1 MTHITQEERAALN
14 AMMLKGQLEVARCTE
29 RLLMDGETV
38 LIVRICGAGARIEI
52 LPPHKTSP
60 LWRDAST
67 CKITPADVTFVA
79 RRFGCEIR
87 WTLTR
92 AEAELL
98 RIAESAR
105 QVH

>member
-1 MTHITQEERAALN
+1 MNLSKEERAALN
-14 AMMLKGQLEVARCTE
+14 AMMLGGQLAAARCTE

-38 LIVRICGAGARIEI
+38 LVVRICGAGARIEI
-52 LPPHKTSP
+52 LPPHKSSA
-60 LWRDAST
+60 LWREAGA
-67 CKITPADVTFVA
+67 CKITQADITFVST
-79 RRFGCEIR
+79 RFGCEIR

-98 RIAESAR
+98 RIADSAR

>member
-1 MTHITQEERAALN
+1 MTALTKEERAALN

-52 LPPHKTSP
+52 LPPHKSSP
-60 LWRDAST
+60 LWRDCGT
-67 CKITPADVTFVA
+67 YKITPADITFVTS
-79 RRFGCEIR
+79 RFGCEIR
-87 WTLTR
+87 WVLTR

-98 RIAESAR
+98 RIADSAR
-105 QVH
+105 QVY

>member
-1 MTHITQEERAALN
+1 MTGLTKEERAALN
-14 AMMLKGQLEVARCTE
+14 QLVIKGQLDTARCIE

-38 LIVRICGAGARIEI
+38 LIVRIIGGNPKIEI
-52 LPPHKTSP
+52 MPPHHSSP
-60 LWRDAST
+60 LWRDCGT
-67 CKITPADVTFVA
+67 YRQTQADITFVTV
-79 RRFGCEIR
+79 RFNCQIR

-98 RIAESAR
+98 RIARFAR